1 MIEVAVTEPSGWAVP
16 ITETGAP
23 GLRPAS
29 PEVVTVA
36 FGGTVTVTVL
46 PAKLVSVSRSALTE
60 ATVPTAI
67 GACSPPAG
75 FPAPA
80 PSPPSEPGAPLEPA
94 PFAPLAPLAPPPPL
108 MKKLMPS
115 FCECS

>member
-1 MIEVAVTEPSGWAVP
+1 VIEEAVTEPSGLAVP

-36 FGGTVTVTVL
+36 VGGTVTVTVF

-60 ATVPTAI
+60 ATAPTAI
-67 GACSPPAG
+67 GASPP
-75 FPAPA
+75 PAPA
-80 PSPPSEPGAPLEPA
+80 PDPAAP
-94 PFAPLAPLAPPPPL
+94 PLAPAAPPEPRRRLRRRKGRRRMRCPRPL
-108 MKKLMPS
+108 GHWS
-115 FCECS
+115 R